1 MQIFPNFDSGD
12 ARTLILNCGS
22 SQVTAV
28 IFSADES
35 GPLMVEEVFVKD
47 LDCNEDV
54 EGSWLDALEE
64 AWREL
69 SYSKNLPTDAHLII
83 PASNLLLKTLMV
95 PHVGFDRQ
103 KKAVA
108 CEVGQNLSFPISQ
121 ALWDYHVSGDDGIE
135 LEIVALVAKL
145 DFIENLCRRAAACG
159 FQTLSI
165 SGGALLDY
173 NAYRLSCP
181 DEKGQVLLINL
192 GASSTS
198 LLFIEPKRFFVR
210 TVALG
215 GSSLT
220 RNLAGALDCSFAEA
234 ESTKLDYE
242 RRWGGA
248 PQGTDAGGLAVQDC
262 AGRFMERLRV
272 EITRTAA
279 SFRLKGH
286 DFEPERILLTGRG
299 SLLPGLDKFLTENMH
314 VPVEYFNPAA
324 NLKFAPSIDRDARNT
339 VCHLLSESVGL
350 ACRHRVPGA
359 AAINLLSPG
368 LRARLGFKRRKP
380 YLIAAAVMMAVVAA
394 VPAFHFATVQKAR
407 AEQLQRLE
415 QRLEPLQNHHLA
427 IGSKIQRL
435 RQTRNRIEKVE
446 ELLYARDNWINFFAD
461 LQKRLA
467 AVEDVWLE
475 EFAVQRDSADL
486 DSLQGQQPKR
496 LRVAGRMV
504 DRQNPLARVS
514 PNMQKRVDRLLRS
527 FTESAFIREV
537 ESEKF
542 DTSENG
548 ILRFA
553 FTLVLNPEISL

>member
-1 MQIFPNFDSGD
+1 MQIYPNFNSGD
-12 ARTLILNCGS
+12 ARTLILNCGT
-22 SQVTAV
+22 SQVSAV
-28 IFSADES
+28 VFSADVS
-35 GPLMVEEVFVKD
+35 GPLKVEEVFIKD
-47 LDCNEDV
+47 LDYSEDV
-54 EGSWLDALEE
+54 EGSWLDALEKV
-64 AWREL
+64 WREL
-69 SYSKNLPTDAHLII
+69 SSPGNLPADAHLII

-95 PHVGFDRQ
+95 PHVGLDRQ

-108 CEVGQNLSFPISQ
+108 CEVGQNLSFPLSQ

-159 FQTLSI
+159 FRTLSI

-173 NAYRLSCP
+173 NAYRFSCP
-181 DEKGQVLLINL
+181 DETGQVLLINL

-198 LLFIEPKRFFVR
+198 LLFIESKRFFVR

-220 RNLAGALDCSFAEA
+220 RDLAGALDCSFTEA
-234 ESTKLDYE
+234 ESAKLDYE

-248 PQGTDAGGLAVQDC
+248 PQSIDADGLVVQDC

-272 EITRTAA
+272 EITRTVA

-299 SLLPGLDKFLTENMH
+299 ALLPGFDKFLTEKMH
-314 VPVEYFNPAA
+314 ARVEYFNPAA
-324 NLKFAPSIDRDARNT
+324 NLKFASAIDRDARNA
-339 VCHLLSESVGL
+339 VCHLLSEPVGL
-350 ACRHRVPGA
+350 ACRQRVPGA
-359 AAINLLSPG
+359 TTINLLSPG
-368 LRARLGFKRRKP
+368 LRARLGFNRRKP
-380 YLIAAAVMMAVVAA
+380 YLIAAAVMMAVAA
-394 VPAFHFATVQKAR
+394 AFPAFHFATMQKAR
-407 AEQLQRLE
+407 ADQLQRIE
-415 QRLEPLQNHHLA
+415 QRLEPLQNYHLA

-435 RQTRNRIEKVE
+435 QQTRIRIEKVE
-446 ELLYARDNWINFFAD
+446 EHIYTRDNWIKFFAD
-461 LQKRLA
+461 LQDRLA

-475 EFAVQRDSADL
+475 ELTVQRESSDMDSM
-486 DSLQGQQPKR
+486 QGLQPKR
-496 LRVAGRMV
+496 LQVAGRMV

-514 PNMQKRVDRLLRS
+514 SNMQKRVDRLLQS

-537 ESEKF
+537 ESERF

-553 FTLVLNPEISL
+553 FTLVLNPEYSL